1 LPQNEIPP
9 EEVITYSEETAE
21 EVLTPVEDIDFN
33 KDSTLESIRPTTSS
47 PSTKQS
53 PSTTNKSM
61 FTYTNPFDL
70 LKKSPPPSPSQ
81 AVTTT
86 HWSSQSTSTSQKKR
100 EVPVVQKDNGVFS
113 RPQQQVEPF
122 LSELSAWNV
131 RANSTS
137 KLLSRYGIY
146 LFIYLFI
153 FFYNFIFI
161 YIYIFFFKKKSY
173 Y

>member
-1 LPQNEIPP
+1 LPQNENLQEEATEVTAEVE
-9 EEVITYSEETAE
+9 EEV
-21 EVLTPVEDIDFN
+21 TPVEEIDYN
-33 KDSTLESIRPTTSS
+33 QNSTLESIRPTTSS

-81 AVTTT
+81 SVTTT
-86 HWSSQSTSTSQKKR
+86 NQWSSQSTSTSHKKR
-100 EVPVVQKDNGVFS
+100 DVPVVQKDNGVFS

-131 RANSTS
+131 RANSSSMTH
-137 KLLSRYGIY
+137 SRYG
-146 LFIYLFI
+146 FIPP
-153 FFYNFIFI
+153 FF
-161 YIYIFFFKKKSY
+161 
-173 Y
+173 